1 MYSLDQLRGF
11 IAVAEELHFGRAA
24 ERLQMTQP
32 PLSRQIQKLEREV
45 GVRLL
50 ERSNRWVALT
60 IAGEAFLGEARRVL
74 DLAEAAPATA
84 RRAAA
89 GTAGT
94 LSVGFTAMAALS
106 VLPTILREADT
117 HLPGVSVELHELV
130 STAQFEALGSG
141 ELDLGLVRLPPDST
155 EFGSRLIF
163 REQLIAAVPT
173 SHELG
178 ATSDALSSLD
188 LAGTDMI
195 MYSESGASYFAEL
208 VSSIL
213 VNIRPR
219 SVQRIA
225 QIHSMLA
232 LVGAGRGAA
241 LVPASAS
248 RFHLDGVSFRPLRDW
263 SRAVVELRVAW
274 RADSRN
280 PALRRALAQFD
291 SLNEIEHDSTP

>member
-1 MYSLDQLRGF
+1 
-11 IAVAEELHFGRAA
+11 
-24 ERLQMTQP
+24 MTQP

-60 IAGEAFLGEARRVL
+60 TAGEAFLGEARRVL

-89 GTAGT
+89 GTAGS
-94 LSVGFTAMAALS
+94 LSIGFTATGALS

-117 HLPGVSVELHELV
+117 HLPDVAVELNELV
-130 STAQFEALGSG
+130 STAQFQALGNG
-141 ELDLGLVRLPPDST
+141 ELDLGLVRLPPDSA
-155 EFGSRLIF
+155 EFASRLIF
-163 REQLIAAVPT
+163 REPLIAAVP
-173 SHELG
+173 SDHPLG
-178 ATSDALSSLD
+178 ASGDPLSSLD

-208 VSSIL
+208 VSSVL

-219 SVQRIA
+219 SVQRVV
-225 QIHSMLA
+225 QVHSMLA

-248 RFHLDGVSFRPLRDW
+248 RFHFDGVRFRPLRDW

-280 PALRRALAQFD
+280 PTLHRALDQFS
-291 SLNEIEHDSTP
+291 SLSEIDHDAV